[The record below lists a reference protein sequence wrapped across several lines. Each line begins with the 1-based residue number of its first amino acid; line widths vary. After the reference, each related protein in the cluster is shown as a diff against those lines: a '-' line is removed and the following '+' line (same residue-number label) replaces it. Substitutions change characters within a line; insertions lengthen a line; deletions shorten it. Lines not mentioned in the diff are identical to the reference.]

1 LTVTPSHIAVVT
13 VTYNSEDVL
22 DDFLDSLARQQG
34 ASFVLIAIDNA
45 SSDASLARLRSESR
59 FPLEIVANAE
69 NLGVAEGNNQG
80 ILRALD
86 QGFDNVLL
94 LNNDTRFE
102 TSFLA
107 DLLRVSQLNDLSIL
121 CPLIAGIEPPGTVW
135 FRAGHAH
142 GWQGYLGRHDGAG
155 VAISEVPRGSLE
167 EVEYAPTCA
176 LLVRAEV
183 FRRVGLMDPIYFV
196 YFDDVDFCV
205 RAKRAGYAYYVT
217 TDVRMVHKA
226 STLTGGAESEFSIR
240 YMSRNWALAASR
252 LNHPL
257 VRPIAYAYIILWM
270 LARFLLRRDSAIVY
284 AKRRAGFREGIRSA
298 AAPPPPAVQDAYI
311 GGRA

>member
-1 LTVTPSHIAVVT
+1 MTSSRVAVVT
-13 VTYNSEDVL
+13 VTYNSEAVL
-22 DDFLDSLARQQG
+22 DDFLDSLAGQQG
-34 ASFVLIAIDNA
+34 ASFVLIAVDNA

-59 FPLEIVANAE
+59 FPLEIVANSA

-80 ILRALD
+80 IRRALE

-94 LNNDTRFE
+94 LNNDTQFE
-102 TSFLA
+102 ASFLA
-107 DLLRVSQLNDLSIL
+107 DLLHVSQVSDLSIL
-121 CPLIAGIEPPGTVW
+121 SPLIAGIEPPSTVW
-135 FRAGHAH
+135 FRAGHVH

-155 VAISEVPRGSLE
+155 VAMSEVPRGSLE
-167 EVEYAPTCA
+167 QVDYAPTCA
-176 LLVRAEV
+176 LLAKADV
-183 FRRVGLMDPIYFV
+183 FRRVGLMDPVYFV

-205 RAKRAGYAYYVT
+205 RAKRAGYTYYVT

-226 STLTGGAESEFSIR
+226 STLTGGAESDFSIR

-252 LNHPL
+252 LNGPL
-257 VRPIAYAYIILWM
+257 VRPVAYVYITLWM
-270 LARFLLRRDSAIVY
+270 LARFLLRRDNAIVY

-298 AAPPPPAVQDAYI
+298 AAPPPPAFEDAHL